1 MATWVYK
8 DGKGDLVDAHSVN
21 HHLDAG
27 YTLENKPAK
36 KETKK
41 EAKKSKAP
49 KADDEQ
55 SYI

>member
-27 YTLENKPAK
+27 YTLDNKPAEKVKESK
-36 KETKK
+36 KEKK
-41 EAKKSKAP
+41 EKRS
-49 KADDEQ
+49 
-55 SYI
+55 SN